1 MTGKIAFMN
10 GRGNLH
16 AVRARLL
23 VCTNRVSIFVVLS
36 GPLRSQSQH
45 RSSLFF
51 FFSFFP
57 FFFFFVCVCVS
68 LELSYSST
76 WRSFLIFLMGVL
88 CDRALAHDFGSLVYL
103 VVDEFS

>member
-1 MTGKIAFMN
+1 M
-10 GRGNLH
+10 
-16 AVRARLL
+16 
-23 VCTNRVSIFVVLS
+23 
-36 GPLRSQSQH
+36 
-45 RSSLFF
+45 
-51 FFSFFP
+51 
-57 FFFFFVCVCVS
+57 CVCVS